1 MVSLKKLG
9 WENYTNQV
17 IEGPLSDDIGRVRR
31 VDRGEV
37 DVLTS
42 TGEIRALSDS
52 QRAKSI
58 TARQLQEIG

>member
-37 DVLTS
+37 DVLTLPQP
-42 TGEIRALSDS
+42 EKFEHYRI
-52 QRAKSI
+52 AKE
-58 TARQLQEIG
+58 QNQ

>member
-1 MVSLKKLG
+1 MVSLQKLG

-17 IEGPLSDDIGRVRR
+17 IEAPLSEDIGRVRR

-42 TGEIRALSDS
+42 NGEIRALSDS

-58 TARQLQEIG
+58 LSLIHI